1 MNSYPTPD
9 SKNDISGSNAKIF
22 GIVALIVSFCCC
34 SVIGIILAVVSLVY
48 ASKSKQ
54 EMGQITKDAE
64 IGKILSIIAIV
75 VSALSLL
82 SAVGF
87 VIYCIIIEELPE
99 FIPVY

>member
-9 SKNDISGSNAKIF
+9 PKNDLAGSNAKIF
-22 GIVALIVSFCCC
+22 GIVALIVSVCCC

-48 ASKSKQ
+48 VSKSRQ

-64 IGKILSIIAIV
+64 VGKILSIIAIV

-87 VIYCIIIEELPE
+87 GIYCIIIEELPE
-99 FIPVY
+99 FIPVH